1 MTRRFV
7 VSVFGLVIATQLSM
21 STAPAASGKGIP
33 VTGLSADPRGLTAP
47 GSDDRYVALEA
58 VEGTVLARLAQDG
71 GEVIA
76 ARSLN
81 ERLITPPVALD
92 GTAGGL
98 SADGRTLVLVPPR
111 TGLALG
117 RTTLEVF
124 DAATLRSRDEFVLRG
139 DFSFDAISPD
149 GSRIYLIE
157 YLRPGDPTRYLV
169 RALDAHTGRLLPDP
183 IVDPNEPPGE
193 MRGYPITRAVS
204 PAGRWAYTLY
214 DGGGDHPFIHAL
226 DTVGGR
232 AVCIDVHPLAGHPGL
247 RNVFAGNADRFG
259 LAVSG
264 DGGELTVLDRNEP
277 VAYVDTQTF
286 AVSERSEPVQDGS
299 FPWLAVGLV
308 PIALAATWALSR
320 GLRRRRHGVA
330 PGGVG

>member
-1 MTRRFV
+1 MNLRLLTFV
-7 VSVFGLVIATQLSM
+7 VGVVIATQLGVS
-21 STAPAASGKGIP
+21 AAASGKGIP
-33 VTGLSADPRGLTAP
+33 VTGLSADSGGLIAP

-58 VEGTVLARLAQDG
+58 VDGTVLARLEQDG
-71 GEVIA
+71 GEVIR

-111 TGLALG
+111 TGLAME
-117 RTTLEVF
+117 RTKLEVF
-124 DAATLRSRDEFVLRG
+124 DAATLRGRDEFVLRG

-157 YLRPGDPTRYLV
+157 YLRPGDPTRYRV

-183 IVDPNEPPGE
+183 ILDPEEPPGE
-193 MRGYPITRAVS
+193 MRGYPITRATS
-204 PAGRWAYTLY
+204 PDGRWAYTLY

-226 DTVGGR
+226 DTVDGLT
-232 AVCIDVHPLAGHPGL
+232 VCIDVHPLAGHAAL
-247 RNVFAGNADRFG
+247 RNFFPRPVSRFELAAGD
-259 LAVSG
+259 
-264 DGGELTVLDRNEP
+264 ELTVLDQGQP
-277 VAYVDTQTF
+277 IALVDTQTF
-286 AVSERSEPVQDGS
+286 EVRDPSEASDANG
-299 FPWLAVGLV
+299 FPWAVLV
-308 PIALAATWALSR
+308 VAPIALVAVWALSL

-330 PGGVG
+330 AGGAR

>member
-1 MTRRFV
+1 MNLRLLTFV
-7 VSVFGLVIATQLSM
+7 VGVVIATQLGVS
-21 STAPAASGKGIP
+21 AAASGKGIP
-33 VTGLSADPRGLTAP
+33 VTGLSADSGGLIAP

-58 VEGTVLARLAQDG
+58 VDGTVLARLEQDG
-71 GEVIA
+71 GEVIR

-111 TGLALG
+111 TGLALE
-117 RTTLEVF
+117 RTKLEVF
-124 DAATLRSRDEFVLRG
+124 DAATLRGRDEFVLRG

-157 YLRPGDPTRYLV
+157 YLRPGDPTRYRV

-183 IVDPNEPPGE
+183 ILDPEEPPGE
-193 MRGYPITRAVS
+193 MRGYPITRATS
-204 PAGRWAYTLY
+204 PDGRWAYTLY

-226 DTVGGR
+226 DTVDGR
-232 AVCIDVHPLAGHPGL
+232 AVCIDVHPLAGHAAL
-247 RNVFAGNADRFG
+247 RNFFPRPVSRFELAAGD
-259 LAVSG
+259 
-264 DGGELTVLDRNEP
+264 ELTVLDQGQP
-277 VAYVDTQTF
+277 IALVDTQTF
-286 AVSERSEPVQDGS
+286 EVRDPSEASDANG
-299 FPWLAVGLV
+299 FPWAVLV
-308 PIALAATWALSR
+308 VAPIALVAAWALSL

-330 PGGVG
+330 AGGAR

>member
-1 MTRRFV
+1 MNLRLLTFV
-7 VSVFGLVIATQLSM
+7 VGVVIATQLGVS
-21 STAPAASGKGIP
+21 AAASGKGIP
-33 VTGLSADPRGLTAP
+33 VTGLSADSGGLIAP

-58 VEGTVLARLAQDG
+58 VDGTVLARLEQDG
-71 GEVIA
+71 GEVIR

-111 TGLALG
+111 TGLALE
-117 RTTLEVF
+117 RTKLEVF
-124 DAATLRSRDEFVLRG
+124 DAATLRGRDEFVLRG

-157 YLRPGDPTRYLV
+157 YLRPGDPTRYRV

-183 IVDPNEPPGE
+183 ILDPEEPPGE
-193 MRGYPITRAVS
+193 MRGYPITRATS
-204 PAGRWAYTLY
+204 PDGRWAYTLY

-226 DTVGGR
+226 DTVDGR
-232 AVCIDVHPLAGHPGL
+232 AVCIDVHPLAGHAAL
-247 RNVFAGNADRFG
+247 RNFFPRPVARFELAAGD
-259 LAVSG
+259 
-264 DGGELTVLDRNEP
+264 ELTVLDQGQP
-277 VAYVDTQTF
+277 IALVDTQTF
-286 AVSERSEPVQDGS
+286 EVRDPSEASDANG
-299 FPWLAVGLV
+299 FPWAVLV
-308 PIALAATWALSR
+308 VAPIALVAAWALSL

-330 PGGVG
+330 AGGAR